1 MTETMGALIKRLRQ
15 KKGLTQLELAQ
26 KIGVSQ
32 SVIGLYEVDKRNPKP
47 GTLNALA
54 DVLECDVNVFWAL
67 IMGDTAEIEDT
78 TYFDS
83 QEYLDTIQQFS
94 QISNALYFLQS
105 LNFSFV
111 EKIIFDDIGYS
122 RSCTENNLMF
132 TSEPISDD
140 PIEYT
145 EAELIDII
153 KNSSTI
159 PKHIVEISYG
169 NSNRQMD
176 YYDYLKWMN
185 NFIESSRLTA
195 LQQYHNAAP
204 TQIFLDEISKV
215 IEHQEA

>member
-1 MTETMGALIKRLRQ
+1 MTETMGALIRRLRI
-15 KKGLTQLELAQ
+15 KKGLTQAELA
-26 KIGVSQ
+26 KEIGVSQ
-32 SVIGLYEVDKRNPKP
+32 SIIGQYELDKRNPKRE
-47 GTLNALA
+47 TINALA
-54 DVLECDVNVFWAL
+54 NAL
-67 IMGDTAEIEDT
+67 GCEIGSLLAVKFDSSNET
-78 TYFDS
+78 PEISYYDS
-83 QEYLDTIQQFS
+83 QEFLDTSRQFFR
-94 QISNALYFLQS
+94 ILNAQEFLKS
-105 LNFSFV
+105 LQFSFV

-122 RSCTENNLMF
+122 RSCTGNNSRF
-132 TSEPISDD
+132 VSDCISEK

-185 NFIESSRLTA
+185 NFIESARLTA